1 MSNSVFI
8 ITIDGPTASGKGTLA
23 SKIAVELGF
32 DYMDTGALYRGV
44 AKTALDQGLNPA
56 NADDA
61 IKAAKNLHE
70 SYNLS
75 LQNDP
80 AIRTE
85 AVSKGASEVAAV
97 QTVRDILLDLQ
108 KNFSKQGQSD
118 EACVGVVM
126 EGRDI
131 GTVICPDA
139 DVKFFIDASAEVRAK
154 RRFKQL
160 NDKGVNADYDEIL
173 KQLHIRDGRDI
184 GRSIAPTVPAGD
196 AVILE
201 TSKMSANQVLKKA
214 LEIITSK
221 YTPRY

>member
-23 SKIAVELGF
+23 SKIAAKMGF

-44 AKTALDQGLNPA
+44 AKTALDQGLDPSI
-56 NADDA
+56 ADDA
-61 IKAAKNLHE
+61 IKAAKLLHKQ
-70 SYNLS
+70 YDLS
-75 LQNDP
+75 LQDDP

-97 QTVRDILLDLQ
+97 QAVRDILLDLQ
-108 KNFSKQGQSD
+108 KNFSKHGQTD

-139 DVKFFIDASAEVRAK
+139 DVKFFIDANADVRAK

-160 NDKGVNADYDEIL
+160 HDKGVDADYDEIL

-184 GRSIAPTVPAGD
+184 GRSIAPTVPAD
-196 AVILE
+196 NAVILE
-201 TSKMSANQVLKKA
+201 TSKMDAKQVLETA
-214 LEIITSK
+214 LKIIVSK
-221 YTPRY
+221 YTPQY